1 MIEFENTEG
10 LKDDLNVLEALLGL
24 LRNDNVSIA
33 VSNIISDI
41 KVKESKND

>member
-1 MIEFENTEG
+1 MIKFENTED

-41 KVKESKND
+41 KEKENKND